1 MSDGKSDSSI
11 SKSISAQSFY
21 ENQGMYVEDV
31 RNDVDLIVCI
41 EPSSKKIVYI
51 LLKDVS
57 SLCFHSDQ
65 SIL

>member
-1 MSDGKSDSSI
+1 MMLILQRFLAHLAHRGFRMFEI
-11 SKSISAQSFY
+11 LAEKSI
-21 ENQGMYVEDV
+21 
-31 RNDVDLIVCI
+31 LIVCI
-41 EPSSKKIVYI
+41 EPSSKKIAYI

>member
-1 MSDGKSDSSI
+1 MFEI
-11 SKSISAQSFY
+11 LAEKSI
-21 ENQGMYVEDV
+21 
-31 RNDVDLIVCI
+31 LIVCI
-41 EPSSKKIVYI
+41 EPSSKKIAYI